1 MYIVRMKKIDPAELE
16 AVNAVVAFLWQPEK
30 ELLYR
35 DRFYYKINPL
45 TDRSERLEETNRQLE
60 PLGWQAKFAGRD
72 SVPILEVKPETKA
85 SFPWL
90 AAGLFAATVLSVIFF
105 PPFLQYETEIFRNW
119 NLVAQNLP
127 FAFGLLAILTCHE
140 AGHFFAAKRLGV
152 EVSFPYF
159 IPGPTLFGTF
169 GAIIRA
175 NAPFFN
181 RRELMEIAAAGP
193 IAGLAVAIPALIYGL
208 LNSQVVLETT
218 GGLMLG
224 DSLLSKWL
232 SDLIWGKL
240 PEGYTILIS
249 PLGFAGWAGLLVTML
264 NLLPIGSLD
273 GGHIAYALF
282 GKKQKW
288 VARIFWFSLFPL
300 GFWFNG
306 WWMWALLAI
315 FFRLEHSPTL
325 DDGYELATS
334 HQVLGWLSLL
344 IFILIFIP
352 VPLA

>member
-1 MYIVRMKKIDPAELE
+1 LA
-16 AVNAVVAFLWQPEK
+16 
-30 ELLYR
+30 
-35 DRFYYKINPL
+35 
-45 TDRSERLEETNRQLE
+45 SE
-60 PLGWQAKFAGRD
+60 
-72 SVPILEVKPETKA
+72 
-85 SFPWL
+85 
-90 AAGLFAATVLSVIFF
+90 
-105 PPFLQYETEIFRNW
+105 
-119 NLVAQNLP
+119 NLP
-127 FAFGLLAILTCHE
+127 FAFGLLGILTCHE

-169 GAIIRA
+169 GAVIRA

-208 LNSQVVLETT
+208 LNSQVVPETT
-218 GGLMLG
+218 GGLVLG

-240 PEGYTILIS
+240 PEGHTILIS

-273 GGHIAYALF
+273 GGHIAYALL
-282 GKKQKW
+282 GRKQKV
-288 VARIFWFSLFPL
+288 VARVFWLSPFPL
-300 GFWFNG
+300 GFWFTG
-306 WWMWALLAI
+306 WWMWALLAV
-315 FFRLEHSPTL
+315 FFRLEHPPTL
-325 DDGYELATS
+325 DDGYELATG
-334 HQVLGWLSLL
+334 HQVLGWLCLL
-344 IFILIFIP
+344 IFVLIFIP